1 MSKHLENFNQLLFI
15 CSQISR
21 KSQQVFAD
29 LLAFFLQFAQNRI
42 MKPNTKIRPYSQSD
56 QPTLVDLLRL
66 NTPKYFALEE
76 EAEFISYLAH
86 EIEQYFVVELNDEI
100 VGCGGINLVEN
111 GAVGRISWDMLY
123 PNSQGKGI
131 GSKLLQHRI
140 GVLKSNHT
148 VKQIVVRTS
157 QHVYPFYEKNGF
169 ELKEIKK
176 DYWADGFDLYL
187 MEYQP

>member
-86 EIEQYFVVELNDEI
+86 EIEQYFVAELDNEI

-111 GAVGRISWDMLY
+111 ETVGRISWDIMH
-123 PNSQGKGI
+123 PKSQGKGI
-131 GSKLLQHRI
+131 GSQLLQHRI
-140 GVLKSNHT
+140 RVLKSNHT